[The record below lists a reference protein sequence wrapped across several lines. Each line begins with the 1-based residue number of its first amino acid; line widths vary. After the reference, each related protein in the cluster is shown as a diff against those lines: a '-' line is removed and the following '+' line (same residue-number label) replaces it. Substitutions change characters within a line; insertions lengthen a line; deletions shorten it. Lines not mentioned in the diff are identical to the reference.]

1 MVARSIHRRLRV
13 RSAALQR
20 RKIQQNSS
28 RSPQR
33 DGEGSEGRDS
43 GREKEAS
50 LWSWRTQPR
59 PALRDG
65 SVEAQTI
72 RETCQNDRR
81 LIASILAIRISGR
94 GTRGSWDTVQ
104 KGESPEISQR
114 SRRASTMAKEED
126 AQRIAKN
133 YVRRLARSITV
144 RQAILT
150 GSRATGSYL
159 EDSDVDLIIVSDDF
173 SKMQLPERLRYLQ
186 KQWKSKI
193 PLEAFGYTV
202 NEFRSLQRK
211 SSYVKEAVRTGIPL
225 LDARGR
231 LAS

>member
-1 MVARSIHRRLRV
+1 MTPRQSCRNLVTSAPRFRIHSL
-13 RSAALQR
+13 SDSTPHAAPL
-20 RKIQQNSS
+20 
-28 RSPQR
+28 P
-33 DGEGSEGRDS
+33 
-43 GREKEAS
+43 
-50 LWSWRTQPR
+50 W
-59 PALRDG
+59 
-65 SVEAQTI
+65 
-72 RETCQNDRR
+72 
-81 LIASILAIRISGR
+81 
-94 GTRGSWDTVQ
+94 GSWDTVQ
-104 KGESPEISQR
+104 KGASPEIPPR
-114 SRRASTMAKEED
+114 SRRAGAMAKEED

-133 YVRRLARSITV
+133 YVRRLARNITV

-202 NEFRSLQRK
+202 NEFRSLRRK
-211 SSYVKEAVRTGIPL
+211 STYVKEAVRTGIPL